1 MTDLLLITNLLFP
14 GTLQN
19 MNKKAFTLVELMIAT
34 VLLGLVITA
43 AFSIFGGSNKG
54 FKIGTWRMN
63 TQKEAQRFLLRFKEN
78 VEKATHL
85 YSLGADGNRKTET
98 KIPIT
103 IASKYYNA
111 LASSTD
117 TGILF
122 ASRITPICDKNL
134 ELGIKNDVNGV
145 WKGISLEC
153 FQKTLYF
160 VYTGNK
166 DKLLGSTP
174 SDSIGPTSNSRI
186 TFGDTND
193 DSITSLKDVDSLA
206 VYVQKATDSV
216 NIGRPEVLVTLKVVM
231 LMPNSNG
238 QTTVTEQITARI
250 HDRELG
256 DVKKG
261 GSYPSKKR

>member
-1 MTDLLLITNLLFP
+1 MLFP
-14 GTLQN
+14 ENLQI
-19 MNKKAFTLVELMIAT
+19 MNKKAFTLVEIMIAT

-54 FKIGTWRMN
+54 FKVGTWRMN
-63 TQKEAQRFLLRFKEN
+63 TQKEAQRFLLQFKEN
-78 VEKATHL
+78 VERATNL
-85 YSLGADGNRKTET
+85 YSLGPDGNRKTES

-103 IASKYYNA
+103 IASKYYNS

-122 ASRITPICDKNL
+122 ASRVTPICDKNL
-134 ELGIKNDVNGV
+134 ELGITQDKNGI

-153 FQKTLYF
+153 YQKTLSF

-174 SDSIGPTSNSRI
+174 SESIGPTSNSRI
-186 TFGDTND
+186 TFGNKDGD
-193 DSITSLKDVDSLA
+193 FITSLKDVDSLA

-216 NIGRPEVLVTLKVVM
+216 NIGRHEVLVTLKLVM
-231 LMPNSNG
+231 LMPDSKG
-238 QTTVTEQITARI
+238 QTTVSEQITARI
-250 HDRELG
+250 QDREMN
-256 DVKKG
+256 DVVKG
-261 GSYPSKKR
+261 GTYPSRKR